1 MQNNF
6 LKSKLKQ
13 QNMSFAHK
21 HFSSN
26 FKCGQKLSNMLILIS
41 FKNLAVDRM
50 LKGNFLNIVG
60 IIPHSTVCPNYL
72 FGFIF

>member
-13 QNMSFAHK
+13 QNMSLVHQALQQQFQMWSKAV
-21 HFSSN
+21 
-26 FKCGQKLSNMLILIS
+26 NMLIS
-41 FKNLAVDRM
+41 FKNLAVDTM

-60 IIPHSTVCPNYL
+60 VIPHSTVCPNYL

>member
-13 QNMSFAHK
+13 QNMSLAHQALQQQFQMWSK
-21 HFSSN
+21 AV
-26 FKCGQKLSNMLILIS
+26 NMLIS
-41 FKNLAVDRM
+41 FKNLAVDTM

-60 IIPHSTVCPNYL
+60 VIPHSIVCPNYL

>member
-13 QNMSFAHK
+13 QNMSLAHQALQQQFQMWSK
-21 HFSSN
+21 AV
-26 FKCGQKLSNMLILIS
+26 NMLIS
-41 FKNLAVDRM
+41 FKNLAVDTM

-60 IIPHSTVCPNYL
+60 VISHSIVCPNYL